1 MPLERHDFLEVQ
13 GDHIPGA
20 INKITDYASR
30 LAAPKENQA
39 PRPGTLDGVRLSV
52 ETRDVEFA
60 LPGPGRRPELW
71 GRSQEQ
77 EEAVAAAPRVGPPS
91 ERGLLQ

>member
-1 MPLERHDFLEVQ
+1 MCIRDS
-13 GDHIPGA
+13 HIPGA

-30 LAAPKENQA
+30 LAAPKGNQA
-39 PRPGTLDGVRLSV
+39 SRPRTLDGVRLTV
-52 ETRDVEFA
+52 ETRNVEFA

-71 GRSQEQ
+71 GRSQGQ

-91 ERGLLQ
+91 ERGPLQ